1 MEEVTMPIEVR
12 LVLRDRKVA
21 GAGELLRQLQEI
33 ADQWYW
39 QKIPTIPCSTVQ
51 KDCAIIETC

>member
-12 LVLRDRKVA
+12 VVLRDRNVA
-21 GAGELLRQLQEI
+21 GAGELLRQLQDF

-39 QKIPTIPCSTVQ
+39 QQIPTTPCSTVQ
-51 KDCAIIETC
+51 KIVL

>member
-12 LVLRDRKVA
+12 LVLRDPRVA
-21 GAGELLRQLQEI
+21 GAGELIRQLQEI

-51 KDCAIIETC
+51 KTVL